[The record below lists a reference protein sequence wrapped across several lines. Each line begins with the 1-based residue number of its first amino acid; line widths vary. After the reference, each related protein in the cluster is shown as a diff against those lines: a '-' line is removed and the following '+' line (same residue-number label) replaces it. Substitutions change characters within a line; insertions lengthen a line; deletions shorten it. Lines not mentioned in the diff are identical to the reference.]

1 MNAAEALHAVDAAD
15 CHRRIFLVFAMIVL
29 LPQSPGHSMDLQ
41 GWLLLYIPFG
51 VFVFIY
57 TFRKVK

>member
-1 MNAAEALHAVDAAD
+1 MLWTRLIAIVAY
-15 CHRRIFLVFAMIVL
+15 FLIFAMIVL
-29 LPQSPGHSMDLQ
+29 LPQSPGHSMDLD
-41 GWLLLYIPFG
+41 GWLLLYIPYG